1 MPVHLIMI
9 GIIGGIGP
17 AAGLNLARLIT
28 NQIKVQKDQDHVPW
42 ILMNQ
47 PWRIVDRTEFLMGHV
62 KENPGDE
69 IARQILSLE
78 KAGCTVAG
86 IACNTAHAPAIFN
99 RITEILNNS
108 DSKIKLV
115 HAIEE
120 MVKNT
125 EDKLEPDAR
134 IGILGTTGS
143 YLNKL
148 HANPL
153 RKSGFHIIDPGLEMQ
168 EEMIHK
174 AIYHSEWGIKTRP
187 DPPDSECLLR
197 LQEVVDYFRQ
207 NGASALVLGCS
218 EISLVIDHLDT
229 NGLFQ
234 IRPMTALAGEL
245 VRFIKGQAPGR
256 TSYSM

>member
-1 MPVHLIMI
+1 MI
-9 GIIGGIGP
+9 AIIGGIGP

-28 NQIKVQKDQDHVPW
+28 EQLDVRRDQDHIPW

-47 PWRIVDRTEFLMGHV
+47 PGRIVDRTEFLLGKV
-62 KENPGDE
+62 EENPGDE
-69 IARQILSLE
+69 IAKQILSLE

-99 RITEILNNS
+99 KIKEILKES

-120 MVKNT
+120 MVKYVLANIGIG
-125 EDKLEPDAR
+125 EK

-148 HANPL
+148 HEKPL
-153 RKSGFHIIDPGLEMQ
+153 IDAGFQVIDTGLDMQ
-168 EEMIHK
+168 EELIHQS
-174 AIYHSEWGIKTRP
+174 IYHPVWGIKAKP
-187 DPPDSECLLR
+187 DPPESECLLR
-197 LQEVVDYFRQ
+197 LQETVDFFRQ
-207 NGASALVLGCS
+207 NGAGALVLGCS

-229 NGLFQ
+229 EGLVQ
-234 IRPMTALAGEL
+234 IRPMTILAGAL
-245 VRFIKGQAPGR
+245 VRE
-256 TSYSM
+256 M